1 MKKTWL
7 EIKEEIINALK
18 FTILTTT
25 MTMGFFVIYIMIWT
39 AVGLPGANWAMWIL
53 FLSALLSEW
62 LFIKWLSNQHAD
74 IKK

>member
-7 EIKEEIINALK
+7 EIKEEIVNALK

-25 MTMGFFVIYIMIWT
+25 MTVGFFVIYIMIWT
-39 AVGLPGANWAMWIL
+39 AVGLSDANWAMWIL

-62 LFIKWLSNQHAD
+62 LFIKWLSN
-74 IKK
+74 